1 MSGLLETY
9 RVVIAALA
17 ASTVAASIVI
27 MVVQVFCRY
36 VLGASLIWA
45 EEVCRYL
52 LVWMTFLF
60 AGAAFQRGEM
70 VGFEFL
76 VRRLSPRAKAWLLTP
91 AYLACTSFLG
101 VIAYYGWT
109 FAEQNSSQAIPA
121 ADFIAQSLFGR
132 DSGVSIFWIYVS
144 VPLGC
149 VLLGLHMLARSA
161 VLILAGSSLHKG
173 GAR

>member
-1 MSGLLETY
+1 
-9 RVVIAALA
+9 
-17 ASTVAASIVI
+17 VAASIVI

-45 EEVCRYL
+45 EELCRYL

-60 AGAAFQRGEM
+60 LGAAFQRGEM

-91 AYLACTSFLG
+91 AYLVCAAFLG
-101 VIAYYGWT
+101 AITYYGWI

-121 ADFIAQSLFGR
+121 ADFIAQSLLGR
-132 DSGVSIFWIYVS
+132 DSGISIFWIYVC

-149 VLLGLHMLARSA
+149 ALLALHMLARSA
-161 VLILAGSSLHKG
+161 VLIRE
-173 GAR
+173 AR

>member
-1 MSGLLETY
+1 
-9 RVVIAALA
+9 
-17 ASTVAASIVI
+17 
-27 MVVQVFCRY
+27 MVLQVFCRY
-36 VLGASLIWA
+36 VLGSSLIWA
-45 EEVCRYL
+45 EEICRYL

-76 VRRLSPRAKAWLLTP
+76 VRRLPPHAKAWLLAP
-91 AYLACTSFLG
+91 AYLVCVAFLG
-101 VIAYYGWT
+101 VIAWYGWI

-132 DSGVSIFWIYVS
+132 DSGISIFWIYVS

-149 VLLGLHMLARSA
+149 VLLAVHMLARSA
-161 VLILAGSSLHKG
+161 VLIAQP
-173 GAR
+173 R

>member
-1 MSGLLETY
+1 
-9 RVVIAALA
+9 
-17 ASTVAASIVI
+17 

-60 AGAAFQRGEM
+60 LGAAFQRGEM

-76 VRRLSPRAKAWLLTP
+76 VRRLAPRAKAWLLTP
-91 AYLACTSFLG
+91 AYLVCAAFLG
-101 VIAYYGWT
+101 VIAYYGWI

-121 ADFIAQSLFGR
+121 ADFIAQSLFRR
-132 DSGVSIFWIYVS
+132 DSGISIFWIYVS

-149 VLLGLHMLARSA
+149 ALLAVHMLARSV
-161 VLILAGSSLHKG
+161 VLVIEAK
-173 GAR
+173 

>member
-1 MSGLLETY
+1 
-9 RVVIAALA
+9 
-17 ASTVAASIVI
+17 

-36 VLGASLIWA
+36 VLGDSLIWA
-45 EEVCRYL
+45 EEICRYL

-76 VRRLSPRAKAWLLTP
+76 VRRLSPGAKAFLLLP
-91 AYLACTSFLG
+91 AYLVCAAFLG
-101 VIAYYGWT
+101 VIAYYGWI
-109 FAEQNSSQAIPA
+109 FADQNSSQAIPA

-132 DSGVSIFWIYVS
+132 DSGISIFWIYVS

-149 VLLGLHMLARSA
+149 VLLALHMLARGA
-161 VLILAGSSLHKG
+161 VLIAE
-173 GAR
+173 AR